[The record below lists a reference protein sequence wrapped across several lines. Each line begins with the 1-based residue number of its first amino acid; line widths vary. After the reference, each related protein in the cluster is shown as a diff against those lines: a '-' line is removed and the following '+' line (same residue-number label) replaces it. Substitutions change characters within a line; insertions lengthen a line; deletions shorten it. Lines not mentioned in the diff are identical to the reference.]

1 MKLTILDHYSQ
12 PVTGPQ
18 IHQFNPEPDKY
29 FTLVLT
35 QLGHYKKLTE
45 YYKNGEPSFKYIVFN
60 EPGSRLVSRARAKT
74 LAMDITLDKA
84 RFFYGDLTK
93 VPTIALMVGMGT
105 HMDAIE
111 VTILITGA
119 HRAFALYKAIE
130 EEVSHRCTMSAF
142 PQHLRTVF
150 VCNEDATLELK
161 GKTVKYFKGLILVHN
176 KLVDSLYSINE
187 KNRNGSLLRNHAVT
201 R

>member
-1 MKLTILDHYSQ
+1 MDEDVGLPQDHPQSCQSLMRDNFFKHTDIYPENTHILDGNAADLQ
-12 PVTGPQ
+12 AQRDAFEEKIKAAGGTELFVGGIGP
-18 IHQFNPEPDKY
+18 DR
-29 FTLVLT
+29 
-35 QLGHYKKLTE
+35 
-45 YYKNGEPSFKYIVFN
+45 YIVFN
-60 EPGSRLVSRARAKT
+60 EPGSRLVFRARAKT

-105 HMDAIE
+105 HMDATE

-130 EEVSHRCTMSAF
+130 EGVSHRCTMSAF

-150 VCNEDATLELK
+150 VCDEDATLELK
-161 GKTVKYFKGLILVHN
+161 GKTGQVFQRF
-176 KLVDSLYSINE
+176 SSC
-187 KNRNGSLLRNHAVT
+187 S
-201 R
+201 